1 MSLATVSS
9 KGSIVIPQEV
19 RKKYD
24 IRPSSKVEVIDIE
37 GRVMI
42 LPVPE
47 NPIKAARGM
56 LHFKGSV
63 FETLKKYRKA
73 ELQMENRKR

>member
-1 MSLATVSS
+1 MALATVSS

-56 LHFKGSV
+56 LRFKSSAL
-63 FETLKKYRKA
+63 ETLKKYRKA